1 MGNLPHVLLI
11 WETFKRSHHRGSRKK
26 QLVAQVFVKE
36 KRTEGV
42 KKELWNLSKR
52 AHSFIFT
59 SCLSV
64 RKWAETLPPVSLYPD
79 CLRFSPEMIPSEF
92 HSHLHTS
99 LPWGYW
105 PSNPPRLILDEKLK
119 HLAPSAQIRM
129 KGNSLKTHSSA
140 AEVFADQ
147 LWKLQL
153 ALNLSVKY
161 GILQLVFIFD
171 TRRVKRLFVAGF
183 KPKLLCAPSWS
194 RLYLYPYTDFTI
206 TSHDTNTQISVKS
219 IRGYGSMRGVWKS
232 G

>member
-1 MGNLPHVLLI
+1 M
-11 WETFKRSHHRGSRKK
+11 
-26 QLVAQVFVKE
+26 AQVFVKE
-36 KRTEGV
+36 KWTEGV

-52 AHSFIFT
+52 AHSLIFT

-64 RKWAETLPPVSLYPD
+64 WKWAETLPPVSLYPD

-99 LPWGYW
+99 LPWGCW
-105 PSNPPRLILDEKLK
+105 PSKLPRLILDEKLK

-153 ALNLSVKY
+153 ALNHSVKY
-161 GILQLVFIFD
+161 GTFTAGLYFWHTSSKVSLCSRIQTKTSLCIKLKSIISVS
-171 TRRVKRLFVAGF
+171 VYWLYNHLFTNT
-183 KPKLLCAPSWS
+183 L
-194 RLYLYPYTDFTI
+194 
-206 TSHDTNTQISVKS
+206 DTNTQIYVKS
-219 IRGYGSMRGVWKS
+219 MTQSEGLWQNVRSMEKRLN
-232 G
+232 